1 MNSIFTAKLLQNLR
15 NKKANKGFT
24 LIELLVVVIIIGV
37 LAAVALPNL
46 LAQVGKARESEGKTG
61 VGTITRAQQTR
72 HFETGLFEDEDDPGF
87 EALDTNNLSIT
98 VDSEYFDFTSDAAN
112 DGDTTTTNGQLVV
125 STAVAPAGVAPDTRT
140 AQQIAEA
147 NGTRA
152 FRSRM
157 DFAAGNY
164 ASIMCQSN
172 AVGDTVAAVN
182 APTFD
187 GTTGAITADATCGTG
202 STEIR

>member
-1 MNSIFTAKLLQNLR
+1 MNNVFTAKLLQSLR
-15 NKKANKGFT
+15 NKKGEKGFT

-72 HFETGLFEDEDDPGF
+72 HFETGLFEDVTDANFATLAG
-87 EALDTNNLSIT
+87 NNLSIT
-98 VDSEYFDFTSDAAN
+98 VDSEYFNFASDAGAPA
-112 DGDTTTTNGQLVV
+112 DATDPALVVTTALAPATTT
-125 STAVAPAGVAPDTRT
+125 PTRT
-140 AQQIAEA
+140 AQQTAEA

-152 FRSRM
+152 FGSRM

-164 ASIMCQSN
+164 DSILCQTNVVS
-172 AVGDTVAAVN
+172 AT
-182 APTFD
+182 AP
-187 GTTGAITADATCGTG
+187 AITAPTAGTGGAPGTPAVCGTG
-202 STEIR
+202 ATQIR